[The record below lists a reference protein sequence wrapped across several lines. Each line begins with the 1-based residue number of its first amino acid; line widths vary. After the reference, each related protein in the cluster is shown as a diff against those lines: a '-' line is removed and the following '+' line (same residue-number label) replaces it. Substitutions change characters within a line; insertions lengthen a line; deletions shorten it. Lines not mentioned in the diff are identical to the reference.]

1 MAKRKN
7 PFTRTHIIYRELN
20 EKSIDPVTT
29 EALCQ
34 DSGEKSAI
42 TRRLPT
48 NFEGEDIVYARGD
61 TWFKH
66 DERTGMN

>member
-1 MAKRKN
+1 MGSRDN
-7 PFTRTHIIYRELN
+7 FIV
-20 EKSIDPVTT
+20 DPVTT
-29 EALCQ
+29 EALSQ

-42 TRRLPT
+42 IRRHP
-48 NFEGEDIVYARGD
+48 NPAKAGKGEDIVYARGD